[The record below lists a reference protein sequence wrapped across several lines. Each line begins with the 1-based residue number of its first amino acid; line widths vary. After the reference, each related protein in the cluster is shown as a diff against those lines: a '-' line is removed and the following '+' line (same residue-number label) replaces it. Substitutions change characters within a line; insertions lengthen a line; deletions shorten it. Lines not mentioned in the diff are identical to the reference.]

1 MSYVQAFNN
10 QWLNFLK
17 EMSKSFPENKEIAP
31 LRNQLL
37 LATKADKNLPI
48 KAFIDAELL
57 YYKPYITAKNDKFF
71 LELDLSKTPLA
82 PLKLKD
88 VWGKCSENTKKNIWL
103 YIQVIFKICD
113 KYLKE
118 KEDKKKK
125 NSYA

>member
-57 YYKPYITAKNDKFF
+57 YYKPYITAKNDKKWSQKANNCGLRKRAVFG
-71 LELDLSKTPLA
+71 
-82 PLKLKD
+82 LKM
-88 VWGKCSENTKKNIWL
+88 
-103 YIQVIFKICD
+103 
-113 KYLKE
+113 
-118 KEDKKKK
+118 
-125 NSYA
+125 A